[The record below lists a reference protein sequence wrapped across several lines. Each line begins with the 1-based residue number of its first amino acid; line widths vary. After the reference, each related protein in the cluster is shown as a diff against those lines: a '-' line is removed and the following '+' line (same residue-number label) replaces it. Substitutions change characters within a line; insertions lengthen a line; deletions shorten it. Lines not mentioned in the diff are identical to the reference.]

1 MRDLSFVS
9 SLIESSVTEEAEE
22 RQSKTL
28 ARQVLKVKDLFVAG
42 VSKTRKKH
50 IEGQSIRPYE
60 ALAQGL

>member
-1 MRDLSFVS
+1 
-9 SLIESSVTEEAEE
+9 
-22 RQSKTL
+22 
-28 ARQVLKVKDLFVAG
+28 VLKVKDLFVAG